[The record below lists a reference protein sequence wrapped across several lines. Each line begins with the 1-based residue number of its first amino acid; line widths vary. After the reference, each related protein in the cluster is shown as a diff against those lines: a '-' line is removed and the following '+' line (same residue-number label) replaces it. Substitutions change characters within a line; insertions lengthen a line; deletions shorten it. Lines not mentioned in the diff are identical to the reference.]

1 MLSFIQG
8 GFAEDAR
15 GRIRFA
21 NDFDMSQVK
30 RFYIIK
36 NKDIDLIRG
45 WRAHRIEQRWFYVLS
60 GSFVIDI
67 VKIDDWE
74 HPTQS
79 ALVEKI
85 HLNDA
90 DHKVF
95 HLSTGYATTIQATSE
110 NAELLVFG
118 DYEIEH
124 ASKDDYI
131 YPLNYFFNR
140 IDN

>member
-1 MLSFIQG
+1 MLSFIKG

-15 GRIRFA
+15 GRIRFV

-36 NKDIDLIRG
+36 NADTDLIRG

-67 VKIDDWE
+67 VTIDNWE
-74 HPTQS
+74 QPTQS
-79 ALVEKI
+79 LSVEKI
-85 HLNDA
+85 HLKDTDNS
-90 DHKVF
+90 VF
-95 HLSTGYATTIQATSE
+95 YLSTGYATTIQAASE

-118 DYEIEH
+118 DYGIEH
-124 ASKDDYI
+124 ASEDDYT
-131 YPLNYFFNR
+131 YPLNYFVNR
-140 IDN
+140 IEN